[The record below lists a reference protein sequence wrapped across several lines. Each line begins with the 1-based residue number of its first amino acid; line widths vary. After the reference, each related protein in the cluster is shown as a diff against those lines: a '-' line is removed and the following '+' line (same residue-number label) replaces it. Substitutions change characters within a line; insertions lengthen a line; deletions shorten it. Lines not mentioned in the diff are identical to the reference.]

1 MAERRRGILM
11 GIGNW
16 KPGTGDGTPGRGKM
30 RNGDAIGYRRMLA
43 RTTFCT
49 SSSSTATVYI
59 TSPRNLSHSSR
70 ASGPRKLGLPAGDV
84 DGVDRRIRRRDST
97 HARLAPARRRT
108 DVDRVVDATARIDH
122 PSPDEAVARD
132 GNDVLSKKRP
142 IRREQRKTRVRR
154 VVDPDRS
161 VRRLLQSVNVC
172 ESDSPV
178 PKRSSSTNRHGA
190 CAAAVPATS
199 VFQSV
204 TTSLRTPRSGRQP
217 TELGIRPEALM
228 GWQ

>member
-1 MAERRRGILM
+1 
-11 GIGNW
+11 
-16 KPGTGDGTPGRGKM
+16 M

-70 ASGPRKLGLPAGDV
+70 AMRAPEARIARRGCRRCRPAH
-84 DGVDRRIRRRDST
+84 RRRDST
-97 HARLAPARRRT
+97 HARLAPATRRT
-108 DVDRVVDATARIDH
+108 DEDRVVDATARIDH

-142 IRREQRKTRVRR
+142 VRREQRKTRVRR

>member
-1 MAERRRGILM
+1 MVTRSATDECSRARRSARRLRRPLPCTSRRRE
-11 GIGNW
+11 
-16 KPGTGDGTPGRGKM
+16 
-30 RNGDAIGYRRMLA
+30 
-43 RTTFCT
+43 TFLTLRVPC
-49 SSSSTATVYI
+49 
-59 TSPRNLSHSSR
+59 
-70 ASGPRKLGLPAGDV
+70 GPRKLGLPAGDV

-97 HARLAPARRRT
+97 HARLAPATRRT
-108 DVDRVVDATARIDH
+108 DKDRVVDATARIDH

-142 IRREQRKTRVRR
+142 VRREQRKTRVRR